1 VRERV
6 RQRVG
11 QQVHCS
17 DGVQLRNRN
26 QKKMVVIRAARH
38 LQRWHTLS
46 KTLPW
51 ASHCRSV
58 TTIVTDLG
66 HDSKGTG
73 SILYNFSR
81 GFSSPFSTFKIT
93 TDRDDD
99 NDIDDDHA
107 INKNHKNKGIRRRLD
122 VAIVGAPNA
131 GKSQLL
137 NVMTGSTVAAVSRK
151 RHTTRLGI
159 MAVRTVDNTQ
169 LVFKDTPGFLK
180 LENAKEER
188 LDPDL
193 IATAASE
200 VRDVDFTLL
209 VVDAARALTDNYRQ
223 ALVSLML
230 YAVHSQGRVE
240 EEDYDLN
247 DDDKEDEEGAS
258 SKVKKDTQRDGLEQ
272 HHKPKFAIVLNKV
285 DLVKPKSKLL
295 DMALDIGSMADECLR
310 VQYRHQPIIAN
321 KDGIEELEQELDD
334 ITLQMI
340 APMFFYVSAKDQD
353 GTEDL
358 VHHLLDLA
366 TPSRVWPLSATESTD
381 MSPQERVQEIIREKL
396 YRCLHREVPHSI
408 QQINRVFRRVEG
420 GMVIHQDLIVFTKSH
435 QKLVRGNAGRT
446 LERIHESAVRDLKE
460 LFQCDVTLR
469 LHVKLNRSN
478 QLQQHSTATNVAQ
491 EELGVTTQTF
501 D

>member
-1 VRERV
+1 
-6 RQRVG
+6 
-11 QQVHCS
+11 
-17 DGVQLRNRN
+17 
-26 QKKMVVIRAARH
+26 VV
-38 LQRWHTLS
+38 
-46 KTLPW
+46 
-51 ASHCRSV
+51 
-58 TTIVTDLG
+58 TIVTELG
-66 HDSKGTG
+66 HDINGAESLQY
-73 SILYNFSR
+73 SSSR
-81 GFSSPFSTFKIT
+81 GFSSPFSTLKIT
-93 TDRDDD
+93 TDMDDD
-99 NDIDDDHA
+99 NDVDDGNET
-107 INKNHKNKGIRRRLD
+107 NKNHKDKGIRRRLD

-137 NVMTGSTVAAVSRK
+137 NVMTGATVAAVSRK

-193 IATAASE
+193 IATAAAE

-240 EEDYDLN
+240 EEEYDFNN
-247 DDDKEDEEGAS
+247 DDDKKDEEGAG
-258 SKVKKDTQRDGLEQ
+258 SKVKKDKQTNCLEY
-272 HHKPKFAIVLNKV
+272 HHQPKFAIVLNKV

-295 DMALDIGSMADECLR
+295 DIALDIGSMADECLR
-310 VQYRHQPIIAN
+310 VQYRHQPIIAD
-321 KDGIEELEQELDD
+321 KDGVEELEKGLDD
-334 ITLQMI
+334 VTLQKI

-381 MSPQERVQEIIREKL
+381 LSPQERVQEIIREKL

-408 QQINRVFRRVEG
+408 QQVNRVFRRVEG

-435 QKLVRGNAGRT
+435 QKLVRGNGGRT
-446 LERIHESAVRDLKE
+446 LERIHETAVRDLKE
-460 LFQCDVTLR
+460 LFDCDVTLR
-469 LHVKLNRSN
+469 LHVKLNRTN
-478 QLQQHSTATNVAQ
+478 QLQQHSTATNFAQ
-491 EELGVTTQTF
+491 EKLGVTTQTF